1 MSLANEAADL
11 VGPMR
16 IPRNTASQSRGSI
29 HDDATASKL
38 GFKGGTV
45 AGSLHMDQFAPL
57 ALQLYGEDWWKLGN
71 MSFYFRQATVDQE
84 AVRAFVHPGEPHA
97 RLWME
102 NEAGALIAEGTGSC
116 KGSDEAT
123 AVENLMK
130 SQTIAEPGGLKIL
143 ANVKVGDEVT
153 GLEVT
158 VSREAVER
166 RMETITEHLAEYDG
180 ENGILPPSMMVHL
193 FRGSAQEKLYK
204 TDGGAVGL
212 FGAIELQSMG
222 APTRCE
228 TPYLVRAKVLALSE
242 SPKTENVW
250 YRAWAADPAT
260 GEDVCSMLMYLR
272 YMKAS
277 SKHYAA

>member
-1 MSLANEAADL
+1 MSLVNEAADL

-16 IPRNTASQSRGSI
+16 IPRNTAAQSRGSI

-38 GFKGGTV
+38 GFRGGTV

-57 ALQLYGEDWWKLGN
+57 AVQLFGDAWWKLGN

-84 AVRAFVHPGEPHA
+84 AVRAFAHPGEPHA

-116 KGSDEAT
+116 RGDDEAT
-123 AVENLMK
+123 AVDNLMK
-130 SQTIAEPGGLKIL
+130 SQTVAAPGSLKIL
-143 ANVKVGDEVT
+143 SNVKVGDEVT

-158 VSREAVER
+158 VPREAVEH
-166 RMETITEHLAEYDG
+166 RMETITERLPEYDG
-180 ENGILPPSMMVHL
+180 EQGVLPPSMMVHL

-204 TDGGAVGL
+204 TDGPAVGL
-212 FGAIELQSMG
+212 FGAIELQSIRG
-222 APTRCE
+222 PTRCE

-250 YRAWAADPAT
+250 YRAWAADPAS

-272 YMKAS
+272 YMKGS
-277 SKHYAA
+277 SKHYGG